1 MDNIDDKDK
10 KIELLRKI
18 HEYEN
23 KGFTLKRPLFIS
35 NNINEIEFQLA
46 ILRNDEKKF
55 HIEKE
60 LKFYESLFTIK
71 SSLSGELKPPLPREE
86 LLKYCYGSKEYFEF
100 NKKS

>member
-18 HEYEN
+18 QEYEN
-23 KGFTLKRPLFIS
+23 KGFTLNKLLFIS
-35 NNINEIEFQLA
+35 NNINEIEFNLA

-60 LKFYESLFTIK
+60 FKFYESLFTIK

>member
-18 HEYEN
+18 QEYEN
-23 KGFTLKRPLFIS
+23 KGFTLNKLLSIS
-35 NNINEIEFQLA
+35 NNINEIEFNLA

>member
-1 MDNIDDKDK
+1 MSVQRLVPLHAVVLEDNPSSARIGD
-10 KIELLRKI
+10 IYYNSVSE
-18 HEYEN
+18 
-23 KGFTLKRPLFIS
+23 
-35 NNINEIEFQLA
+35 
-46 ILRNDEKKF
+46 
-55 HIEKE
+55 E

>member
-1 MDNIDDKDK
+1 MNIDDKDK
-10 KIELLRKI
+10 KIELLKKI
-18 HEYEN
+18 FKYEE
-23 KGFTLKRPLFIS
+23 KGFKVHRHFIADD
-35 NNINEIEFQLA
+35 INEIKCELERLQ
-46 ILRNDEKKF
+46 NDERKF

>member
-18 HEYEN
+18 QEYEN
-23 KGFTLKRPLFIS
+23 KGFTLNKLLSIS
-35 NNINEIEFQLA
+35 NNINEIEFNLA
-46 ILRNDEKKF
+46 ILRNDERKF

>member
-10 KIELLRKI
+10 KNELLRKI